1 MGRAT
6 EPVLIAAMV
15 RGNCPGGCES
25 FERERGQSAV
35 VAHFFVSAIGRT
47 LARAGDSTRFSAA
60 LSTFS
65 HRKERDPITAR
76 ASTTRAGRCTLS
88 PDLDDADRSTL
99 NTAPEHDLLSH
110 SGHTIPAYRSLCMRR
125 DLEEGGIDSFAPCV
139 GSERT
144 IESTRA
150 SFQNYRIG
158 DCPDRA
164 TDRPRGNHK
173 GALLNALR
181 NEVCYGAD
189 CRRSVRLM
197 DLCLCRG
204 S

>member
-1 MGRAT
+1 M
-6 EPVLIAAMV
+6 
-15 RGNCPGGCES
+15 
-25 FERERGQSAV
+25 SAV

-60 LSTFS
+60 PSTFS
-65 HRKERDPITAR
+65 HRKERDPIEAR
-76 ASTTRAGRCTLS
+76 ARATRAGRCTLL

-99 NTAPEHDLLSH
+99 NTAPGHDLLSH
-110 SGHTIPAYRSLCMRR
+110 SGRTIPAYRSLCMRH

-144 IESTRA
+144 VESTRA

-181 NEVCYGAD
+181 TRFDSALTAD
-189 CRRSVRLM
+189 DRSDSWTSACAAVHDALSQSPNTRLLH
-197 DLCLCRG
+197 DPPSLR
-204 S
+204 